1 MVCATMTLGAR
12 HSSHLDG
19 YPTEGSGLDERPHSR
34 SRVEKDNWDRSMKV
48 LYIGGTGRSGSTI
61 LDQILGQ
68 LDGFFAV
75 GELSQIWERGL
86 VSRRKCGCGVPVPDC
101 PVWSPILGRAFG
113 QPWTVD
119 PSRIARLKSSRR
131 SLSSLVLGRY
141 MNREGD
147 IEYHR
152 AVESLYMAVQHETGC
167 RVIVDSS
174 KSPVHAKRLD
184 SFADVDVYFVHL
196 VRDPR
201 ATAYSW
207 LRKRTLPD
215 FGDDRLMLRQSP
227 LETARRWVRW
237 QLVAEL
243 LWRRKADRYL
253 LLKYEDF
260 VREPSGAVKQILRFV
275 GDTASPLPFVGK
287 SAVRLAPTHSVS
299 GNPSR
304 FKTGTVQVRD
314 DREWEHN
321 MQRGHRVFVTAL
333 TWPLLRKYGYSLH

>member
-1 MVCATMTLGAR
+1 
-12 HSSHLDG
+12 
-19 YPTEGSGLDERPHSR
+19 
-34 SRVEKDNWDRSMKV
+34 MKV

-101 PVWSPILGRAFG
+101 PIWSRILARAFG
-113 QPWTVD
+113 EPWTID
-119 PSRIARLKSSRR
+119 PSEIARLKSSRR
-131 SLSSLVLGRY
+131 SPSSLVLRHY
-141 MNREGD
+141 MNRASD
-147 IEYHR
+147 AEYAR
-152 AVESLYMAVQHETGC
+152 AVETLYTAVHQETGC

-184 SFADVDVYFVHL
+184 SFSDVDVYFVHL

-227 LETARRWVRW
+227 FETARRWLRW
-237 QLVAEL
+237 QLVAEF
-243 LWRRKADRYL
+243 LWRRKEDRYL

-260 VREPSGAVKQILRFV
+260 VREPQAVVEQILGFV
-275 GDTASPLPFVGK
+275 GETAPSLPFVGK
-287 SAVRLAPTHSVS
+287 SAVELETTHSVS

-304 FKTGTVQVRD
+304 FTTGTVELRD
-314 DREWEHN
+314 DSEWEHN
-321 MQRGHRVFVTAL
+321 MRRGQRMFVTAL
-333 TWPLLRKYGYSLH
+333 TLPILRRYGYRAQRSSDSESTTASV

>member
-1 MVCATMTLGAR
+1 
-12 HSSHLDG
+12 
-19 YPTEGSGLDERPHSR
+19 
-34 SRVEKDNWDRSMKV
+34 MKV

-101 PVWSPILGRAFG
+101 PAWSGILARAFG
-113 QPWTVD
+113 EPWSID
-119 PSRIARLKSSRR
+119 PTRIARLKGPRR
-131 SLSSLVLGRY
+131 SPSSLVLGRY

-147 IEYHR
+147 LEYER
-152 AVESLYMAVQHETGC
+152 AVETLYKGVHEETGC

-174 KSPVHAKRLD
+174 KSPVHAKRLA
-184 SFADVDVYFVHL
+184 SFSDVDVYFVHL

-227 LETARRWVRW
+227 FETARRWVRW

-243 LWRRKADRYL
+243 LWRRKQDRYL

-260 VREPSGAVKQILRFV
+260 VREPQAAVEQILRFV
-275 GDTASPLPFVGK
+275 GETAPSLPFVEK
-287 SAVRLAPTHSVS
+287 SSVELGTTHSVS

-304 FKTGTVQVRD
+304 FTTGMVELRD
-314 DREWEHN
+314 DSEWERN
-321 MQRGHRVFVTAL
+321 MTRGHRMFVTAL
-333 TWPLLRKYGYSLH
+333 TWPLLRRYGYRAQRSSDSESTTASV

>member
-1 MVCATMTLGAR
+1 
-12 HSSHLDG
+12 
-19 YPTEGSGLDERPHSR
+19 
-34 SRVEKDNWDRSMKV
+34 MKV

-68 LDGFFAV
+68 VEAFFAV

-86 VSRRKCGCGVPVPDC
+86 VFRRKCGCGIPVPEC
-101 PVWSPILGRAFG
+101 PVWSPILARAFG
-113 QPWTVD
+113 PSWTVD
-119 PSRIARLKSSRR
+119 PGRIVRLKKRRR
-131 SLSSLVLGRY
+131 SLSSLLLERY
-141 MNREGD
+141 LKRPSD
-147 IEYHR
+147 IEYQR
-152 AVESLYMAVQHETGC
+152 AIESLYLAVQQETGC

-184 SFADVDVYFVHL
+184 SFPGIDVYFVHL

-237 QLVAEL
+237 QVVAEL
-243 LWRRKADRYL
+243 LWRRRMDRYL
-253 LLKYEDF
+253 LVKYEDF
-260 VREPSGAVKQILRFV
+260 AREPRRTMERILGFV
-275 GDTASPLPFVGK
+275 GEASSPLPFVDK
-287 SAVRLAPTHSVS
+287 STVWLAPTHSVS

-304 FKTGTVQVRD
+304 FKAGTVEVRD
-314 DREWEHN
+314 DNEWKAN
-321 MQRGHRVFVTAL
+321 MQRGDRMFVTAL
-333 TWPLLRKYGYSLH
+333 TFPFLRKYGYLR